1 MTFPMSR
8 GVFSCPE
15 DAPRIS
21 AAWQAVLRGAAPPRD
36 LLRHPVDDSW
46 RRCLHGRVDPGLQ
59 HAPEPLTDAQLFAAR
74 QRHRRLLDS
83 SAPALA
89 MAEELMAQSGAMLI
103 LADGEGMILEA
114 RGDAATLGRAEH
126 IHLMPGS
133 PWGEQV
139 CGTNAIG
146 TALLLGHPVQIHAAE
161 HFCEGIQRWTCSAT
175 VIHDPRDGQILGVI
189 DVSGE
194 SRTFSRHTL
203 ALAETTAQR
212 IESALAKQEMASRF
226 RLLEAS
232 IEHLAADRGEGVML
246 FDPHGF
252 LLRSNARLPAALAAQ
267 GIVLEPGQSCRLAG
281 LALGADGRPAG
292 PLPPGLSAA
301 WLQPIWAGGEVLGTL
316 VRIPLP
322 ARTGR
327 PLVLPSPG
335 AEDEV
340 GFARLV
346 GDSPAL
352 AAALHKARQLATAR
366 VPILLQGET
375 GVGKEAFAQ
384 GIHYSGVGRDG
395 PFVAINCG
403 SLSRDLLASE
413 LFGYAEGAFT
423 GARRGGMK
431 GKIEAAQGG
440 TLFLDEIGE
449 MPLEL
454 QSHLLR
460 VLEEGELFRLGE
472 SEPRKVDFRLV
483 AATHRDLRQEVAK
496 QRFREDLFYRVA
508 VTQIRIPPLRE
519 RKEDIALLA
528 RHILQRQ
535 AGRHGRPLPELAPEV
550 VAALAG
556 HDWPGNVRE
565 LRNVLEGML
574 LLGGPRLTGEDLPD
588 ELRPLGGADAAVE
601 GLLDENERQVICQA
615 IDRSRG
621 NLTQAAKALGIAKS
635 TLYLRLRKY
644 GLSRGSGATADQP
657 APRAPTPTSRQNNK
671 RGIP

>member
-1 MTFPMSR
+1 MTSPMPR

-15 DAPRIS
+15 DAPRIT
-21 AAWQAVLRGAAPPRD
+21 AAWQDVLRGALPPRD

-114 RGDAATLGRAEH
+114 RGDSATLGRAER

-133 PWGEQV
+133 PWNEQT

-146 TALLLGHPVQIHAAE
+146 TALLLGHPVQIHASE

-232 IEHLAADRGEGVML
+232 VERLAADRGEGVML

-252 LLRSNARLPAALAAQ
+252 LVRANAHLPAVLAAQ
-267 GIVLEPGQSCRLAG
+267 GIAFELGKPCRLAG
-281 LALGADGRPAG
+281 LGLGVSGQPCG
-292 PLPPGLSAA
+292 PLPS
-301 WLQPIWAGGEVLGTL
+301 WLCADWLHAIQVDGETLGTL

-322 ARTGR
+322 ARAART
-327 PLVLPSPG
+327 PALPSRS
-335 AEDEV
+335 AEREV
-340 GFARLV
+340 GFARLI

-352 AAALHKARQLATAR
+352 ADALRKARQLAGSR
-366 VPILLQGET
+366 VSILLQGET

-460 VLEEGELFRLGE
+460 VLEEGELYRLGE

-483 AATHRDLRQEVAK
+483 AATHRDLRQEVAS

-519 RKEDIALLA
+519 RKEDLPPLA

-535 AGRHGRPLPELAPEV
+535 AERHGRPLPELAPEV
-550 VAALAG
+550 LAALAA

-574 LLGGPRLTGEDLPD
+574 LLGGSRLTGDDLPD
-588 ELRPLGGADAAVE
+588 ELRPLVGTGPALE
-601 GLLDENERQVICQA
+601 GLLDEHERQAISQA
-615 IDRSRG
+615 IERSRG
-621 NLTQAAKALGIAKS
+621 NLTQAARVLGIAKS

-644 GLSRGSGATADQP
+644 GLSRSAAGA
-657 APRAPTPTSRQNNK
+657 RA
-671 RGIP
+671 

>member
-1 MTFPMSR
+1 M
-8 GVFSCPE
+8 
-15 DAPRIS
+15 
-21 AAWQAVLRGAAPPRD
+21 
-36 LLRHPVDDSW
+36 
-46 RRCLHGRVDPGLQ
+46 
-59 HAPEPLTDAQLFAAR
+59 
-74 QRHRRLLDS
+74 
-83 SAPALA
+83 
-89 MAEELMAQSGAMLI
+89 
-103 LADGEGMILEA
+103 
-114 RGDAATLGRAEH
+114 
-126 IHLMPGS
+126 
-133 PWGEQV
+133 
-139 CGTNAIG
+139 
-146 TALLLGHPVQIHAAE
+146 
-161 HFCEGIQRWTCSAT
+161 
-175 VIHDPRDGQILGVI
+175 
-189 DVSGE
+189 
-194 SRTFSRHTL
+194 
-203 ALAETTAQR
+203 
-212 IESALAKQEMASRF
+212 
-226 RLLEAS
+226 
-232 IEHLAADRGEGVML
+232 
-246 FDPHGF
+246 
-252 LLRSNARLPAALAAQ
+252 
-267 GIVLEPGQSCRLAG
+267 
-281 LALGADGRPAG
+281 
-292 PLPPGLSAA
+292 
-301 WLQPIWAGGEVLGTL
+301 
-316 VRIPLP
+316 
-322 ARTGR
+322 
-327 PLVLPSPG
+327 
-335 AEDEV
+335 
-340 GFARLV
+340 
-346 GDSPAL
+346 
-352 AAALHKARQLATAR
+352 
-366 VPILLQGET
+366 PILLQGET

-460 VLEEGELFRLGE
+460 VLEEGELYRLGE

-528 RHILQRQ
+528 RDILQRQ

-550 VAALAG
+550 LAALAG

-644 GLSRGSGATADQP
+644 GLSRGPGAAAD
-657 APRAPTPTSRQNNK
+657 
-671 RGIP
+671 